1 MLRGPTVAPTL
12 SESAVVSGKTVS
24 PPESDGGGLVEG
36 GLLIVARM
44 PVEFLSDAEAAA
56 YGRYDGGPSRE
67 ELDRVFFLDDADREL
82 IEKRRGEHNRLGFAL
97 QLTTARWLGVFLPD
111 PTDVPTVVLD
121 YVTRQLEI
129 ADLSCVGRYLER
141 RPTRFDHAEEIKR
154 ACGLRECAQARSEF
168 DGWLWARAW
177 MTGDAPRAIFAD
189 AIGWLRERDVLLPGV
204 TTLRRRLR
212 NVRGPCVGAALVVI
226 AAAGGPA
233 HRFVDDA
240 DDRRARQLRARVPR
254 DRARRR
260 ADADRHAGL

>member
-1 MLRGPTVAPTL
+1 
-12 SESAVVSGKTVS
+12 VSGNTVS

-67 ELDRVFFLDDADREL
+67 ELDRVSFLDDADREL
-82 IEKRRGEHNRLGFAL
+82 IEKRRGDHNRLGFAL

-121 YVTRQLEI
+121 YVARQLEI

-154 ACGLRECAQARSEF
+154 ACGLREFAQARSEF

-177 MTGDAPRAIFAD
+177 MIGDGPRAIFAD
-189 AIGWLRERDVLLPGV
+189 AIGWLRAGRAVAGRDDAG
-204 TTLRRRLR
+204 TACRAGA
-212 NVRGPCVGAALVVI
+212 RGRGRAAMGHARSDPDCGAGTG
-226 AAAGGPA
+226 AGGA
-233 HRFVDDA
+233 VGGFGGVA
-240 DDRRARQLRARVPR
+240 VL
-254 DRARRR
+254 
-260 ADADRHAGL
+260 